1 MLSVCSMVIDYRIVG
16 FFMLYGTDL
25 KNKSF
30 VQHHYLKS
38 IKKSILIEHAR
49 KSLVKSFGEKV
60 STTVLAM

>member
-1 MLSVCSMVIDYRIVG
+1 
-16 FFMLYGTDL
+16 MLYGTDL